1 MDRPNTVVKKT
12 FRAWAL
18 AVGAALLLLSIPA
31 SSGSPGE
38 QKPGPLT
45 LTLRECIARTLAA
58 SLEVSIE
65 AMNPAILDESVAE
78 AGEKYLPAF
87 ALSYFNQ
94 DRTIL
99 GTWGV
104 EGTSYGYKY
113 DFYNATLSQRL
124 PTGGT
129 ATLAFAHSMT
139 NTERSY
145 TLINPS
151 YYSQLEL
158 AITQPLLKGFGPKVE
173 QAEKRRARYQAD
185 VALQSLKA
193 TLLQTVCD
201 AEIAYWNLVYSLES
215 LRVAELSLEQS
226 REILKRSQEGARV
239 GTKSAVEVL
248 SAETEVAGWENSA
261 FSARLQVER
270 MEDALRKLMNMA
282 AGDPFSVPAVIPADK
297 PEFEKRTFRYED
309 ALAVALRERPEM
321 AVAENELAQSAAE
334 IGYAK
339 NQLLPGLN
347 LQFSAWNPGQS
358 GVKYVYQDGNPFSG
372 VVVDVIKGSRADS
385 IKDAFRQGFKS
396 WTLSL
401 DFTLP
406 LGDVFSRAR
415 LARARLES
423 EQVALDLEKKKR
435 DIGYEVA
442 EALKDLAANQRKVET
457 SAAYRALLEKRVAAE
472 LQRYQV
478 GLAGS
483 EWLFSYQR
491 QLAQARNDESRA
503 LIDCR
508 IALARLEKAMGTTLK
523 AKNLKFRE
531 FEF

>member
-1 MDRPNTVVKKT
+1 MNHSATVGSRT
-12 FRAWAL
+12 SRAGAL
-18 AVGAALLLLSIPA
+18 VLGAALLLAFPALSASPA
-31 SSGSPGE
+31 GQEPA
-38 QKPGPLT
+38 PLT
-45 LTLRECIARTLAA
+45 LSLRDCIARTLAA

-65 AMNPAILDESVAE
+65 ALNPAIFKETVAE
-78 AGEKYLPAF
+78 AGEKYLPTF
-87 ALSYFNQ
+87 GLSFFNQ

-104 EGTSYGYKY
+104 EGTSYSYKY
-113 DFYNATLSQRL
+113 DYYNADLSQRL

-129 ATLAFAHSMT
+129 VTLAFSHSMT
-139 NTERSY
+139 NTERAF
-145 TLINPS
+145 TVINPS

-173 QAEKRRARYQAD
+173 QAETRRARAQAD
-185 VALQSLKA
+185 ISFHSLKA
-193 TLLQTVCD
+193 TLLQAVCD
-201 AEIAYWNLVYSLES
+201 VEVAYWNLVHSLES
-215 LRVAELSLEQS
+215 LRVTELSLEQS
-226 REILKRSQEGARV
+226 REILKRNREGARV

-261 FSARLQVER
+261 FSARLLAEQR
-270 MEDALRKLMNMA
+270 QDSLRKLMNIP
-282 AGDPFSVPAVIPADK
+282 AGDPFSAQEIIPTDK
-297 PEFEKRTFRYED
+297 PEFEKRAVRYED
-309 ALAVALRERPEM
+309 ALATALRERPEIAM
-321 AVAENELAQSAAE
+321 VENELAQSAAE
-334 IGYAK
+334 VGYAR
-339 NQLLPGLN
+339 NQLLPELN

-358 GVKYVYQDGNPFSG
+358 GVRYIYQDGNPFSG
-372 VVVDVIKGSRADS
+372 VVVDVIEGSRMDS
-385 IKDAFRQGFKS
+385 VKDVFRKGYKN

-401 DFTLP
+401 NFNLP
-406 LGDVFSRAR
+406 LGNVFSRAR
-415 LARARLES
+415 VAKAQLEGERAALE
-423 EQVALDLEKKKR
+423 LEKRKK

-457 SAAYRALLEKRVAAE
+457 SAAYRALLEKRVEAE

-508 IALARLEKAMGTTLK
+508 IALARLERAMGTTLK
-523 AKNLKFRE
+523 SKNLKFRE

>member
-1 MDRPNTVVKKT
+1 MNHPATGNNRTS
-12 FRAWAL
+12 RAGAL
-18 AVGAALLLLSIPA
+18 AVGAALLLALPA
-31 SSGSPGE
+31 FSAPPGQ

-45 LTLRECIARTLAA
+45 MSLRDCLGRILAA
-58 SLEVSIE
+58 NLEVSLE
-65 AMNPAILDESVAE
+65 AVNPAILEESVAE
-78 AGEKYLPAF
+78 AGEKYLPTF
-87 ALSYFNQ
+87 ALSFFNQ
-94 DRTIL
+94 NRTIL

-104 EGTSYGYKY
+104 EGTSYSYKY
-113 DFYNATLSQRL
+113 DYYDANLSQRL

-129 ATLAFAHSMT
+129 ATLAFSHSMT

-145 TLINPS
+145 TVINPS

-158 AITQPLLKGFGPKVE
+158 AISQPLLKGFGPKVE
-173 QAEKRRARYQAD
+173 HAETRRARYQAD
-185 VALQSLKA
+185 ASLQSLKA

-201 AEIAYWNLVYSLES
+201 AEVAYWNLVYSLES

-239 GTKSAVEVL
+239 GTKSAIEVL

-261 FSARLQVER
+261 FSARLQVEQR
-270 MEDALRKLMNMA
+270 QDSLRKLMNMP
-282 AGDPFSVPAVIPADK
+282 AGDPLSVPAIIPSDK
-297 PEFEKRTFRYED
+297 PEFEKQAVRYED
-309 ALAVALRERPEM
+309 ALATALRERPEI
-321 AVAENELAQSAAE
+321 AQVEGKREQSAAE

-339 NQLLPGLN
+339 NQLLPDLN

-358 GVKYVYQDGNPFSG
+358 GVKYLYQDGNPFSG
-372 VVVDVIKGSRADS
+372 VVVDVIKGSRMDS
-385 IKDAFRQGFKS
+385 IKDVFRKGYKN

-401 DFTLP
+401 NFNLP

-423 EQVALDLEKKKR
+423 EQVALELEQRKK

-457 SAAYRALLEKRVAAE
+457 SAAYRALLEKRVEAE

-478 GLAGS
+478 GLVGS

-491 QLAQARNDESRA
+491 QLAQARNDESRS

-523 AKNLKFRE
+523 AKNLKFRD

>member
-1 MDRPNTVVKKT
+1 MNRQNAFSSRMSRT
-12 FRAWAL
+12 L
-18 AVGAALLLLSIPA
+18 AAAAGAALLLTMPPL
-31 SSGSPGE
+31 SGSPR
-38 QKPGPLT
+38 QQRPAPLT
-45 LTLRECIARTLAA
+45 LTLRDCIARTLAA
-58 SLEVSIE
+58 SLDVSIE
-65 AMNPAILDESVAE
+65 ALNPAILDESVAE
-78 AGEKYLPAF
+78 AGEKYLPTF
-87 ALSYFNQ
+87 DLSFFNQ

-113 DFYNATLSQRL
+113 DYYNAALNQRL

-145 TLINPS
+145 TVINPS

-158 AITQPLLKGFGPKVE
+158 SISQPLLKGFGPKVE
-173 QAEKRRARYQAD
+173 RAETRRARFQAD
-185 VALQSLKA
+185 VSLQALKA
-193 TLLQTVCD
+193 ALLQTVCD

-282 AGDPFSVPAVIPADK
+282 AGDPSSIPAIAPTDK
-297 PEFEKRTFRYED
+297 PDFEKRTVRYED
-309 ALAVALRERPEM
+309 ALATALRERPEM
-321 AVAENELAQSAAE
+321 AMVENELAQSAAE
-334 IGYAK
+334 VGYAR
-339 NQLLPGLN
+339 NQLLPELN
-347 LQFSAWNPGQS
+347 LQFSALNPGQS
-358 GVKYVYQDGNPFSG
+358 GVKYIYQDGNPFSG
-372 VVVDVIKGSRADS
+372 IVIDVIKGSRMDS
-385 IKDAFRQGFKS
+385 IKDVFRKGTMN
-396 WTLSL
+396 WTLGLS
-401 DFTLP
+401 FTLP

-423 EQVALDLEKKKR
+423 EQVALELEKRKR
-435 DIGYEVA
+435 DIGFEIA

-457 SAAYRALLEKRVAAE
+457 SAAFRALLEKRVEAE

-491 QLAQARNDESRA
+491 QLAQARNDEGRA

-523 AKNLKFRE
+523 SKNLKFRD
-531 FEF
+531 FNF